1 MEEWGGPPDAR
12 RGIKEGSIQMLF
24 SPRSSQVGGEPKAAL
39 EGAGGE
45 GGKRLRRAGLGATAI
60 GGSKEDSWWKE
71 KKEEESPTG
80 GKMVRSGGRGGRGRE
95 GLTLRIPAP
104 SSVGR

>member
-1 MEEWGGPPDAR
+1 
-12 RGIKEGSIQMLF
+12 MLF

-39 EGAGGE
+39 EGAGGGGE

-60 GGSKEDSWWKE
+60 RGKQRGQLTER
-71 KKEEESPTG
+71 EEGRGESPTG

>member
-1 MEEWGGPPDAR
+1 
-12 RGIKEGSIQMLF
+12 MLF

-39 EGAGGE
+39 EGAGGGGE

-60 GGSKEDSWWKE
+60 RGKQRGQLVER
-71 KKEEESPTG
+71 EEGRGEPNRRKDG
-80 GKMVRSGGRGGRGRE
+80 EERGRGGRGRE

-104 SSVGR
+104 NSVGR